1 MNALQHP
8 TGQIMTD
15 DMFQN
20 LIDSASIT
28 TKILKFEQGTCEVE

>member
-20 LIDSASIT
+20 LIDIASI